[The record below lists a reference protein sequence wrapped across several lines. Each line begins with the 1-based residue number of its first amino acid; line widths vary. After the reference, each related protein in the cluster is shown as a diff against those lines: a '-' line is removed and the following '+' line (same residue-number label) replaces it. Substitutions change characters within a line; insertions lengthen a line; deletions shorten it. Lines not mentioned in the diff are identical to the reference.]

1 MICSSINIL
10 TIFIKIKKNLLFIYF
25 FVFFFVLESF
35 VLDKE
40 KIKLVN
46 YIKKRYILPMPVI

>member
-10 TIFIKIKKNLLFIYF
+10 TIFIKIKKKSFIYLF
-25 FVFFFVLESF
+25 LFFVLESF